1 MDEPANWRKKK
12 QKHHKHQLSE
22 VRADFLDRRWT
33 PLLPTR
39 PPRGAASKNCIRFF
53 PAAFREGPRW
63 NLAPNLTQRRPQ
75 SLQNHRLQRRHLLNR
90 QRRKRRHRCHLSRLD
105 SPGNK
110 HVTGPGGSQAQEAN
124 KWQALGANRPRGRT
138 SDQPWA
144 LQVTGRPRLKS
155 GCARGGCCV
164 RLKTALVSELA
175 P

>member
-1 MDEPANWRKKK
+1 M
-12 QKHHKHQLSE
+12 
-22 VRADFLDRRWT
+22 
-33 PLLPTR
+33 LPTR

-90 QRRKRRHRCHLSRLD
+90 QRRKRRHRCHSSTLD

-110 HVTGPGGSQAQEAN
+110 HVTGHRGSQAQEAN
-124 KWQALGANRPRGRT
+124 KWQTLGANRPRGLITDR
-138 SDQPWA
+138 PWGR
-144 LQVTGRPRLKS
+144 QVTGRPRGLIGDKLIPRS
-155 GCARGGCCV
+155 VPIIESLWQLLFFTSAPE
-164 RLKTALVSELA
+164 RLLCPGVDFNVPYRA